1 MVLSGSIRNNWHVA
15 RIKPIRRMEH
25 VIYSKYIASIA
36 SSRNESTS
44 VLAINKQI
52 ERLQQPSPSLLC
64 LCHLCFPAMYGYL
77 HSLVHAYCRRRRRV
91 CLQVTFDDSGEAQLE
106 RNIDA
111 QAGAITT
118 ILRKAEVGQLASGP
132 IAVWLSMHSQH

>member
-1 MVLSGSIRNNWHVA
+1 
-15 RIKPIRRMEH
+15 
-25 VIYSKYIASIA
+25 
-36 SSRNESTS
+36 
-44 VLAINKQI
+44 
-52 ERLQQPSPSLLC
+52 
-64 LCHLCFPAMYGYL
+64 MYGYL